1 MPKLMFQ
8 PKWFETSRDI
18 KVEDIVSFLKHD
30 SLLSKMYQYGMITN
44 IEYGKD
50 GIVRRV
56 DVKYWNANEN
66 VNRSTKQSAR
76 DIVDTSRRWNQ
87 HNGRTR
93 YDDTLIAA
101 NANSKFQENVSNK
114 QTFLNHVGE
123 CCLKIGVLS
132 KILSLYLYYLLRI
145 FLFFTDSDKIFYYL
159 WVLWQLQHVF
169 NVEFS
174 LIIIFLLREL
184 QYKRSSKTLLVS
196 QILWTGTSQYK
207 RFSRFC

>member
-1 MPKLMFQ
+1 MFQ
-8 PKWFETSRDI
+8 PKCFETSRDI
-18 KVEDIVSFLKHD
+18 KVGDIELSFLKHD

-93 YDDTLIAA
+93 YDDTLIAT

-123 CCLKIGVLS
+123 CCLNFMS
-132 KILSLYLYYLLRI
+132 KILCLTLCLYYLLKI
-145 FLFFTDSDKIFYYL
+145 FLFLLTVTKYFITFEFCGNYNMYL
-159 WVLWQLQHVF
+159 MLNF
-169 NVEFS
+169 P
-174 LIIIFLLREL
+174 
-184 QYKRSSKTLLVS
+184 
-196 QILWTGTSQYK
+196 
-207 RFSRFC
+207 

>member
-123 CCLKIGVLS
+123 CCLKIGECCQKFCLCICTICLES
-132 KILSLYLYYLLRI
+132 SL
-145 FLFFTDSDKIFYYL
+145 
-159 WVLWQLQHVF
+159 
-169 NVEFS
+169 
-174 LIIIFLLREL
+174 FLLTVTKYFITFE
-184 QYKRSSKTLLVS
+184 
-196 QILWTGTSQYK
+196 
-207 RFSRFC
+207 FCGNYNMYLMLNFP